1 MKALNKETEL
11 VILPKSHELLEENR
25 AAFNAF
31 TNKIYVQKGMTEYEI
46 FHEYKHLEEYTKLG
60 KEES

>member
-1 MKALNKETEL
+1 M
-11 VILPKSHELLEENR
+11 PKSHELLEENR